1 MGLGPFSPDQNKNNY
16 HTNSKENSMFEKLKF
31 SQLVEKLPA
40 ACVNQ
45 FTIAFNTARQKF
57 GAASDECSSRQA
69 IHIA

>member
-1 MGLGPFSPDQNKNNY
+1 
-16 HTNSKENSMFEKLKF
+16 MFEKLKF
-31 SQLVEKLPA
+31 SQLVGKLPS

-45 FTIAFNTARQKF
+45 LFNIAFNTARQKF